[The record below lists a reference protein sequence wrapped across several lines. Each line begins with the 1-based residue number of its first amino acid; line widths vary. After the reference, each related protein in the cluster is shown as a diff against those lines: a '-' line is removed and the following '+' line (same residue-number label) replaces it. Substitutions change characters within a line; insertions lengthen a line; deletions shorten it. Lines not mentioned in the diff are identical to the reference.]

1 MPSLLW
7 AEICDLGFCGVYAD
21 QKRWSGW
28 CSASFASS
36 TYPEQE
42 YFAYLRPISDKMTC
56 NSMFVR
62 RRKGC
67 EDGGWRDSALAGG
80 CVSPRCSYETGEAG
94 DGGLLHLAW
103 PAISSFSKATLGCP
117 VPGVAFA
124 FVVDKLPHL
133 LSTKKSEALF
143 VLGFFCWQRCW
154 KLLTKG
160 GVI

>member
-1 MPSLLW
+1 MPSLFW
-7 AEICDLGFCGVYAD
+7 AEICDLGFCGVYAN

-62 RRKGC
+62 RRRGC
-67 EDGGWRDSALAGG
+67 EGGGWRDSALAGG
-80 CVSPRCSYETGEAG
+80 CVSPRCSYKTGEAG
-94 DGGLLHLAW
+94 DGGLFHLAW
-103 PAISSFSKATLGCP
+103 PAISSFPRRLR
-117 VPGVAFA
+117 VDLFPGSPS
-124 FVVDKLPHL
+124 LLL
-133 LSTKKSEALF
+133 LSNYPTFCQQKNPRRCLSSD
-143 VLGFFCWQRCW
+143 FFCWQRCW
-154 KLLTKG
+154 KLLTNG